1 MPWLPGYTR
10 RKSKGLNASS
20 TTQYDY
26 PMRLTIY
33 KQGLGPDSPT
43 EVFLGGHCRDDF
55 WDIRFTS
62 NDQTTLLNYWIESY
76 VSGNYAIVWIKVPT
90 VPPPIGVSQI
100 YIYYDNPDITT
111 SLSNELGV
119 WNIFSYSSQFS
130 SIQGQN
136 GWYYYQRNRGSAPGT
151 GWTSMNWDIAG
162 GFWRGVGAWPLGLW
176 SSQEHPYRSID
187 AVILWQSNI
196 NLSIRITGYAQ
207 RGDSGGNG
215 VNNRIIKRNLSTQA
229 ETSLWSHTFPGSGGG
244 TQNFSIETTKMS
256 NDSIDFYTDSL
267 GDEGYDTT
275 IFIPTVKTR
284 PLASPEPTFGTS
296 GTEELDMT
304 ATLMTLDKTS
314 CIGPCSVGIGV
325 EWQNFGNA
333 DITYRPAV
341 IIDQGTPDSIIAYG
355 TTDIIIPAKGGKA
368 SGLIATPTLSAGS
381 HIICP
386 YPN

>member
-10 RKSKGLNASS
+10 RKSKGLTASLAG
-20 TTQYDY
+20 TQYDY

-33 KQGLGPDSPT
+33 KQGLGPDNPT

-90 VPPPIGVSQI
+90 VPPPTGVSRI
-100 YIYYDNPDITT
+100 YIYYDNPDITI

-130 SIQGQN
+130 STQGQN
-136 GWYYYQRNRGSAPGT
+136 GWYYQYWDGSNYYDMTWGTRAYTYPIWWGPQWNLQLHWVQIHPGPSLDSAAK
-151 GWTSMNWDIAG
+151 WVVPFNS
-162 GFWRGVGAWPLGLW
+162 VL
-176 SSQEHPYRSID
+176 
-187 AVILWQSNI
+187 
-196 NLSIRITGYAQ
+196 RITGKHA
-207 RGDSGGNG
+207 RGDTGGNG
-215 VNNRIIKRNLSTQA
+215 TNAKILKNTTILFDST
-229 ETSLWSHTFPGSGGG
+229 LPGSGDPREEAF
-244 TQNFSIETTKMS
+244 NIETIANS
-256 NDSIDFYTDSL
+256 
-267 GDEGYDTT
+267 GDAIYFRVNARGDDGYDTT
-275 IFIPTVKTR
+275 IFLPTIKIR
-284 PLASPEPTFGTS
+284 KYASPEPTFGTS

-355 TTDIIIPAKGGKA
+355 TTDIIIPAKGGKS
-368 SGLIATPTLSAGS
+368 SGLISTPTLSAGN